1 MARSINKRI
10 VRILEREQLLDADE
24 LQSVAELAATEKS
37 SIASILI
44 KKGLFEENALLGLMA
59 RKMRVTPIN
68 LHDYTLDAELV
79 KLLPKDMAKANNIVP
94 VSRIGNVLTVA
105 VSNPFDVVKLDDA
118 RITTGCELRLVLS
131 IEESVQRALDRVY
144 NPGEAE
150 LRAVMGEM
158 NDDCDLEV
166 RKADLDDIEE
176 LDLESIKAGEEDS
189 PVIKFVNLMIY
200 NAVKESASDIHIE
213 PFDKIVR
220 VRFRNDG
227 ICRETFRPPKSL
239 LNSIV
244 SRVKIMCSL
253 DIAERRRPQ
262 DGKFQI
268 RMEGRQV
275 DFRVSILPTVHGE
288 KVVMR
293 ILDASNL
300 SLSLEAL
307 GFEPKALKDFSSA
320 IRASYGM
327 ILVTGPT
334 GSGKSTTLY
343 SAVKE
348 ILCDEMNF
356 VTVED
361 PVEYQVYGV
370 NQVQVSEKRGLTFAK
385 ALRSILRQD
394 PDVVMVGEIRDTET
408 IEIAIKAA
416 LTGHLVLSTLH
427 TNDAASSISRM
438 LDMGVDPFMVSSSTL
453 LVSAQRLV
461 RRLCKYCRKHVEM
474 PLERLLEVGYT
485 EAEAKQT
492 KLHVPIGC
500 SRCTNGYAGR
510 FALLETLPMTD
521 AIQRMVIGGR
531 PALDIKKHAIEEE
544 GMVSLRRCALLNAAR
559 GNTSLEEV
567 LRVTMSDTVPV
578 ES

>member
-1 MARSINKRI
+1 MARSINKRV
-10 VRILEREQLLDADE
+10 VRILEREQLLDAEE
-24 LQSVAELAATEKS
+24 LQSVAELAATEKT

-79 KLLPKDMAKANNIVP
+79 KLLPKEMAKANNIVP

-118 RITTGCELRLVLS
+118 RITTGCELRLVLTL
-131 IEESVQRALDRVY
+131 EESLQRALDRVY

-262 DGKFQI
+262 DGQFTVEVQGHKVDI
-268 RMEGRQV
+268 RV
-275 DFRVSILPTVHGE
+275 AVSSTVHGE
-288 KVVMR
+288 MAVLR
-293 ILDASNL
+293 LLDKTFTL
-300 SLSLEAL
+300 IGLDQL
-307 GFEPKALKDFSSA
+307 GMNQHTSQEFQRLLRLP
-320 IRASYGM
+320 YGL
-327 ILVTGPT
+327 IIVCGPT
-334 GSGKSTTLY
+334 G
-343 SAVKE
+343 
-348 ILCDEMNF
+348 
-356 VTVED
+356 
-361 PVEYQVYGV
+361 
-370 NQVQVSEKRGLTFAK
+370 
-385 ALRSILRQD
+385 
-394 PDVVMVGEIRDTET
+394 
-408 IEIAIKAA
+408 
-416 LTGHLVLSTLH
+416 
-427 TNDAASSISRM
+427 
-438 LDMGVDPFMVSSSTL
+438 
-453 LVSAQRLV
+453 
-461 RRLCKYCRKHVEM
+461 
-474 PLERLLEVGYT
+474 
-485 EAEAKQT
+485 
-492 KLHVPIGC
+492 
-500 SRCTNGYAGR
+500 AG
-510 FALLETLPMTD
+510 
-521 AIQRMVIGGR
+521 
-531 PALDIKKHAIEEE
+531 
-544 GMVSLRRCALLNAAR
+544 
-559 GNTSLEEV
+559 
-567 LRVTMSDTVPV
+567 
-578 ES
+578 